1 MKSSTLFPTLTALAV
16 LAVPGFASPVLI
28 ANPSFETPTLSE
40 PFNFGITSWTCTATC
55 ITIMATDAGIFS
67 SAPDGTQ
74 VAALG
79 EAGGAGNSAMS
90 QTLSATLLANTLYTL
105 TFFVG
110 NPADNA
116 AYNYSGY
123 TVILSANGVTLAT
136 DTNAVSPAAGQF
148 VKDTLTFNSGASPA
162 ELGQSLTITLND
174 DFHVGAAAF
183 AVDFDNVQLDATT
196 SSGASA
202 PEPGAWAMVAAGLGL
217 LGIAKRKLRG

>member
-1 MKSSTLFPTLTALAV
+1 MKQKCLRLSTVLAV
-16 LAVPGFASPVLI
+16 LSIPGFASPVFI
-28 ANPSFETPTLSE
+28 ANPSFETPVLSQ
-40 PFNFGITSWTCTATC
+40 PFAFGITSWTCTATC
-55 ITIMATDAGIFS
+55 VTIMATDFSIFA

-79 EAGGAGNSAMS
+79 EAGGAESDAMS

-105 TFFVG
+105 TFYVG
-110 NPADNA
+110 NPSDIS

-123 TVILSANGVTLAT
+123 QVILAANGVTLAT

-162 ELGQSLTITLND
+162 ELGQALSITLND
-174 DFHVGAAAF
+174 NFHVGATAF
-183 AVDFDNVQLDATT
+183 AVDFDDVQLDATT
-196 SSGASA
+196 TSSGTV

-217 LGIAKRKLRG
+217 IGAAKRSRR